1 MAGGQMGR
9 LSGQSGGSRP
19 PEPENAENGISA
31 VEEIATGGVTVAESP
46 KVYHYPSDLH
56 SNVDGAAKYPHS
68 VIFFINARTNTAV
81 GAKASAAAQAN
92 ADSALAA
99 AQSQLSAERT
109 GQNRIKEEQ
118 YNDIL
123 AGASFVTTAVGAG
136 QMLDSVLEGDP
147 KSAGVKFAEK
157 VVLGF
162 AGGILGNAVANVT
175 EQVRLLSAI
184 ELVTQTPPVA
194 GYSASYDQEDVG
206 AIGALAGQ
214 EGSLTTLMRNGGSA
228 AEYLARG
235 AISAAASLPQSLGVN
250 MNVGAAIEA
259 TSKKVSNPYRE
270 QLFKNMEFRRHS
282 FQYQFAPKNANE
294 MENIMQIIQLFKYHM
309 HPERTKDRL
318 FLAYPAE
325 FQIEYRFN
333 SEEQMA
339 AAADAGFTQSNRNT
353 WLSKIGSCVLENMKV
368 TYGNADFVTIQGT
381 GGAPAFINLE
391 LQFAETEILTN
402 DRITQDYKDSF

>member
-1 MAGGQMGR
+1 MALE
-9 LSGQSGGSRP
+9 LSDAIDQTR
-19 PEPENAENGISA
+19 AE
-31 VEEIATGGVTVAESP
+31 VEEARIDDRDIDTAGVTVAESP

-68 VIFFINARTNTAV
+68 VIFYINARTNTAV

-118 YNDIL
+118 YDNIM
-123 AGASFVTTAVGAG
+123 AGSAAIVGGTAVASTI
-136 QMLDSVLEGDP
+136 MSAFTGDLQ
-147 KSAGVKFAEK
+147 STAVKTAQRATVAFGLG
-157 VVLGF
+157 VLGK
-162 AGGILGNAVANVT
+162 LLSNVT

-206 AIGALAGQ
+206 AIGAIAGQ
-214 EGSLTTLMRNGGSA
+214 EGSLTDMVKNPKGIG
-228 AEYLARG
+228 EYLARG
-235 AISAAASLPQSLGVN
+235 AITAAASLPESLGVSTN
-250 MNVGAAIEA
+250 LGAAIEA

-282 FQYQFAPKNANE
+282 FQYQFAPKNAIE

-339 AAADAGFTQSNRNT
+339 AAADAGFTKSSRNT

-368 TYGNADFVTIQGT
+368 TYGNADFVTIKGT
-381 GGAPAFINLE
+381 DGAPAFINLE

-402 DRITQDYKDSF
+402 DRITQDYRNSF

>member
-1 MAGGQMGR
+1 MADAPRGQMAR
-9 LSGQSGGSRP
+9 RNRRDSTD
-19 PEPENAENGISA
+19 ADNGISA
-31 VEEIATGGVTVAESP
+31 EEEIDTAGVTVAESP

-56 SNVDGAAKYPHS
+56 SNVEGAAKYPHS
-68 VIFFINARTNTAV
+68 VIFYINARTNTAV
-81 GAKASAAAQAN
+81 GKKASAAAQAN

-123 AGASFVTTAVGAG
+123 TGAGFVTTAIGAG
-136 QMLDSVLEGDP
+136 QVLDSVLEGDT
-147 KSAGVKFAEK
+147 KSAGIKFAEK
-157 VVLGF
+157 VVLGA
-162 AGGILGNAVANVT
+162 AGGILTNAVANVT

-214 EGSLTTLMRNGGSA
+214 EGSLTTLMNNGGRA

-259 TSKKVSNPYRE
+259 TSKKVTNPYRE

-294 MENIMQIIQLFKYHM
+294 MEHIM
-309 HPERTKDRL
+309 
-318 FLAYPAE
+318 
-325 FQIEYRFN
+325 
-333 SEEQMA
+333 
-339 AAADAGFTQSNRNT
+339 
-353 WLSKIGSCVLENMKV
+353 
-368 TYGNADFVTIQGT
+368 
-381 GGAPAFINLE
+381 
-391 LQFAETEILTN
+391 
-402 DRITQDYKDSF
+402 